1 MPKILGVSALAVSC
15 MEALEV
21 FSGIFDNVEIESM

>member
-1 MPKILGVSALAVSC
+1 MPKILGVSVLAVSC

-21 FSGIFDNVEIESM
+21 FSGISDNVEIESM